1 MEIFAKTFMTATLL
15 DRPTS
20 IPTQRRATGG
30 GWLRRLIRRA
40 R

>member
-1 MEIFAKTFMTATLL
+1 MDIFAKTFMTATLL

-20 IPTQRRATGG
+20 PRAPRHATSA